1 MFLWEGETQ
10 GAKALGIST
19 LRGINCTILVTKLG
33 CLDEIT
39 KPEKMVETKKPKEK
53 AYLRGDLGSN
63 LEI

>member
-33 CLDEIT
+33 L
-39 KPEKMVETKKPKEK
+39 V
-53 AYLRGDLGSN
+53 
-63 LEI
+63 